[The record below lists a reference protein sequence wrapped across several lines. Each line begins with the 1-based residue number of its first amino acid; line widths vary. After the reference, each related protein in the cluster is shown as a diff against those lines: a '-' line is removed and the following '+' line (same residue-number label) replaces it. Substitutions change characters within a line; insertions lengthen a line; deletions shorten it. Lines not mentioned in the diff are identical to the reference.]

1 VTRAWSEETDVV
13 VVGSGAAGLTAAV
26 AAAEGGLSVRV
37 LEKASLL
44 GGTTAV
50 GGGGIWVPGNP
61 HMRAMGL
68 ADDRDEAVAYA
79 LSSTGGHAPD
89 PALVET
95 YVDRVVEATTFL
107 EARTPI
113 EFFVAEVF
121 SDYYL
126 ERHGAR
132 RLGRTLDN
140 APYAARDALGAWDER
155 IRRSPHY
162 PALTLDEISRGAP
175 GEGDRSGGAGAAPFG
190 AQTLALAA
198 EREAAGVRTL
208 GSALI
213 ARLLRGALD
222 FGVCVATDAP
232 VERLLFADDEDGAVV
247 GVLATVDGEQR
258 AIRARAG
265 VVLASGG
272 FEWNPQFVRAYLGV
286 DEVRPVSAPS
296 NVGDGLVMAQEA
308 GALLGNMTEAWWF
321 PTTGP
326 GLDTYDGAPRYH
338 VGTPRSEPGCI
349 VVNAA
354 GRRFTNEAC
363 CYADFGRTLR
373 AFDAV
378 AGRQANA
385 RAWAIFGQD
394 VRDRIELGDLRPGE
408 PTPAWVQQGD
418 TLAELAEQVGID
430 PQGLAEEVARFNGFV
445 EAGEDRDFARGT
457 LWFEGFTSGGPD
469 QATALAAIATPPFYA
484 VAIHNGVLGTNG
496 GPRTDAD
503 GRVLA
508 ARGGVVEGLYAAG
521 NVAACVF
528 GPGYP
533 AGGATL
539 GPAITFGYLAGRHLA
554 TRRAPSDTR
563 TARQSGPS

>member
-1 VTRAWSEETDVV
+1 
-13 VVGSGAAGLTAAV
+13 
-26 AAAEGGLSVRV
+26 
-37 LEKASLL
+37 
-44 GGTTAV
+44 
-50 GGGGIWVPGNP
+50 
-61 HMRAMGL
+61 
-68 ADDRDEAVAYA
+68 
-79 LSSTGGHAPD
+79 
-89 PALVET
+89 
-95 YVDRVVEATTFL
+95 
-107 EARTPI
+107 
-113 EFFVAEVF
+113 
-121 SDYYL
+121 
-126 ERHGAR
+126 
-132 RLGRTLDN
+132 
-140 APYAARDALGAWDER
+140 
-155 IRRSPHY
+155 
-162 PALTLDEISRGAP
+162 
-175 GEGDRSGGAGAAPFG
+175 
-190 AQTLALAA
+190 
-198 EREAAGVRTL
+198 
-208 GSALI
+208 
-213 ARLLRGALD
+213 
-222 FGVCVATDAP
+222 VATDAP

-408 PTPAWVQQGD
+408 PTPAWVQQAD
-418 TLAELAEQVGID
+418 TLAELAERVGID

>member
-1 VTRAWSEETDVV
+1 VARAWDAEADVV

-26 AAAEGGLSVRV
+26 AAGEGGLSVRV

-50 GGGGIWVPGNP
+50 GGGGIWVPGNS

-68 ADDRDEAVAYA
+68 EDDRDEAVEYA
-79 LSSTGGHAPD
+79 LSTTGGHAPD
-89 PALVET
+89 DALVEV
-95 YVDRVVEATTFL
+95 YVDRVGEATEFL
-107 EARTPI
+107 EGHTPV

-121 SDYYL
+121 SDYFL
-126 ERHGAR
+126 ERAGAR

-140 APYAARDALGAWDER
+140 APYAARDALGEWDDR
-155 IRRSPHY
+155 IRTSPHY

-175 GEGDRSGGAGAAPFG
+175 GDGDRSGGAGAAPLG
-190 AQTLALAA
+190 AQVLAVAA
-198 EREAAGVRTL
+198 ERQAAGVRTL

-222 FGVCVATDAP
+222 FGVSVHTDAP
-232 VERLLFADDEDGAVV
+232 VQRLVFSEDGRVE
-247 GVLATVDGEQR
+247 GVLARVDGQTQ
-258 AIRARAG
+258 AIRARSG

-272 FEWNPQFVRAYLGV
+272 FEWNPEFVRGYLGV
-286 DEVRPVSAPS
+286 SELRPVSAPS

-326 GLDTYDGAPRYH
+326 GDGTYEGEPLYY

-373 AFDAV
+373 AFDGV
-378 AGRQANA
+378 AARQSNE
-385 RAWAIFGQD
+385 RAWAIFGRD
-394 VRDRIELGDLRPGE
+394 VRERIELGDLRPGA
-408 PTPAWVQQGD
+408 PTPAWVHQGQ
-418 TLAELAEQVGID
+418 TLAELAERAGID
-430 PQGLAEEVARFNGFV
+430 PVGLADEVERFNGFV
-445 EAGEDRDFARGT
+445 AQGEDRDFARGT
-457 LWFEGFTSGGPD
+457 LWFEGFTSGGPKREE
-469 QATALAAIATPPFYA
+469 ALAPIRTGPFYA

-508 ARGGVVEGLYAAG
+508 ARGGVVDGLYAAG

-554 TRRAPSDTR
+554 TKRAESPV
-563 TARQSGPS
+563 